1 MLGSASVTENEIY
14 SVIGEDGFARLIG
27 AFYRQVPQDPVLAP
41 MYPAGDF
48 AGAEQRL
55 RDFLIFRFGGPQ
67 RYIED
72 RGHPR
77 LRMRH
82 APFPVD
88 ESAREHWLQMMSKAL
103 SETEMPAEAR
113 EILWSYF
120 EATAAAMVNRAG

>member
-1 MLGSASVTENEIY
+1 MLASASVTENEIY
-14 SVIGEDGFARLIG
+14 SVVGEDGFTRLVA
-27 AFYRQVPQDPVLAP
+27 AFYRQVPHDEVLAP
-41 MYPAGDF
+41 MYPADDL

-67 RYIED
+67 KYIED

-88 ESAREHWLQMMSKAL
+88 QSAREHWLQMMSQAL
-103 SETEMPAEAR
+103 TETEMPAEAK
-113 EILWSYF
+113 EILWAYF
-120 EATAAAMVNRAG
+120 ESTAAAMMNRE